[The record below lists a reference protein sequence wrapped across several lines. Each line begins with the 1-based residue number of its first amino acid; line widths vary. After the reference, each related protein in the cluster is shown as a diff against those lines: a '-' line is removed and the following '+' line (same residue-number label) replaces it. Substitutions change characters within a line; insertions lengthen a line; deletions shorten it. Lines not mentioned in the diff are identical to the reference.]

1 MNQLFLTLPT
11 VSNKTFFATPRF
23 CEQTSV
29 IPTITALFL
38 TMYCVV
44 GRDGDCAAA
53 DSGRGGASAAA
64 RSGDVSRGG
73 AAGGTETAQ
82 R

>member
-1 MNQLFLTLPT
+1 
-11 VSNKTFFATPRF
+11 
-23 CEQTSV
+23 
-29 IPTITALFL
+29 
-38 TMYCVV
+38 MYCVV

-82 R
+82 RWRAIAAGTFSKRERVQVSKSALWSLFYL